1 MAIKLTDWLKE
12 IIAPIVD
19 KPEDAELFFA
29 ASDLKA
35 VELPDDMVAKFNQ
48 KYLTRERALTDEE
61 IIKKFS
67 LDAKGKVFG
76 SIDLKINHLKGKLSQ
91 EDQDAI
97 DAEKNTLIKMDLLNK
112 ALDNLGGKSED
123 VKKINEA
130 FRKKE
135 SEWHEKI
142 SSLENTLKEK
152 DATFGK
158 EIQGVK
164 LDYALRS
171 KVAGFKLAPE
181 FSADKHKDFLA
192 ESTINN
198 LKKNFKLEFD
208 EKDQSIIHLRKEVD
222 GVITDVYEGNKKL
235 TLNDVL
241 QKEYEPYIAKSTPGH
256 TPPPERPKAEL
267 PTDRPVTLRDR
278 ILADAAA
285 KNGQ

>member
-1 MAIKLTDWLKE
+1 MPIKLTEWLKD

-19 KPEDAELFFA
+19 KPEDAELFLS

-35 VELPDDMVAKFNQ
+35 VELPDDMVTKFNQ
-48 KYLTRERALTDEE
+48 KYLTRERALTDEQ

-67 LDAKGKVFG
+67 IDAKGKVFD
-76 SIDLKINHLKGKLSQ
+76 SVDLKLKQLKGKLSQ

-97 DAEKNTLIKMDLLNK
+97 DAEKNTLIKLDLLNH
-112 ALDNLGGKSED
+112 ALDNLGKNED

-152 DATFGK
+152 DATFDK

-192 ESTINN
+192 DSTINN
-198 LKKNFKLEFD
+198 LKKNFILEFD

-222 GVITDVYEGNKKL
+222 GVITDVYEGNKQV

-256 TPPPERPKAEL
+256 TPPPDRKVQV
-267 PTDRPVTLRDR
+267 PTDRPLVNDYMSR
-278 ILADAAA
+278 IRANAEVSE
-285 KNGQ
+285 